1 MERQHSCANTPRK
14 ALGEECIF
22 GHLGGEEGVRVDSD
36 VQYSN
41 SKVPGDSEVETKC
54 YMRHS
59 YFMQLRAVTLFPLLK
74 HLSGKG
80 EMDGIYSHI
89 MSRSIARLRS

>member
-1 MERQHSCANTPRK
+1 M
-14 ALGEECIF
+14 F

-59 YFMQLRAVTLFPLLK
+59 YFMQLRAVTLFLLQNSCRAK
-74 HLSGKG
+74 VERMEYIVILCLL
-80 EMDGIYSHI
+80 
-89 MSRSIARLRS
+89 ALRVSDHNLQSKDSQRTRPTPYFS